1 MPGPVA
7 VHVAAALLAVC
18 LGAAILSLPKGTA
31 RHKAM
36 GRVWVAAMAVVA
48 VGSFWLEGIAE
59 GGGFSAIHILSA
71 VTVVSLAYGIAAIR
85 RGRVRAHRTAMTMT
99 FVGLTVAGVFT
110 LMPGRMLGRLV
121 IGW

>member
-1 MPGPVA
+1 MPVPVS
-7 VHVAAALLAVC
+7 VHLVAALLALG
-18 LGAAILSLPKGTA
+18 LGAAILSLPKGTS
-31 RHKAM
+31 RHKLM
-36 GRVWVAAMAVVA
+36 GRIWVAAMAVVA

-71 VTVVSLAYGIAAIR
+71 VTVVSLIYAILAIR

-99 FVGLTVAGVFT
+99 FVGLAVAGAFT

>member
-1 MPGPVA
+1 MPVPVA

-18 LGAAILSLPKGTA
+18 LGAAILSLPKGTS

-36 GRVWVAAMAVVA
+36 GRIWVAAMAVVA

-59 GGGFSAIHILSA
+59 GGGFSAIHILSVA
-71 VTVVSLAYGIAAIR
+71 TVISLIYAVVSVR

-99 FVGLTVAGVFT
+99 FVGLAVAGVFT
-110 LMPGRMLGRLV
+110 LMPGRMLGRMV